1 MTSIR
6 TTYRNKRIELI
17 KENIL
22 LLCDILTM
30 NKQDL
35 EKISLVSFKKL
46 NKLLKRQT
54 DYHLSTRVL
63 DRFLFW
69 EKKK

>member
-1 MTSIR
+1 MTSVR

-22 LLCDILTM
+22 LLSDMLTM

-46 NKLLKRQT
+46 SKLLKREDNKT
-54 DYHLSTRVL
+54 IIFSHG
-63 DRFLFW
+63 F
-69 EKKK
+69 

>member
-1 MTSIR
+1 MTSVR
-6 TTYRNKRIELI
+6 TQYRNKRIELI

-22 LLCDILTM
+22 LLSDMLTM

-46 NKLLKRQT
+46 SKLLKRQDKQT
-54 DYHLSTRVL
+54 IIFQQGL
-63 DRFLFW
+63 
-69 EKKK
+69 

>member
-1 MTSIR
+1 MTSTR
-6 TTYRNKRIELI
+6 TEYRQKRIELI

-22 LLCDILTM
+22 LLCDMLTM

-46 NKLLKRQT
+46 SKMLKRE
-54 DYHLSTRVL
+54 D
-63 DRFLFW
+63 
-69 EKKK
+69 KKTYIFQHGF